1 MGRVFEK
8 RKHKM
13 FARYAKMSQSF
24 TKIGKEIAIAIKAG
38 GGIGDPSSNSR
49 LRVVIANAKSLN
61 MPKANIDAAIARATS
76 KLDKDFEEIAYEG
89 KGPHGV
95 AVIIETATDNPTRT
109 IANLRSHMNKTG
121 GTMLNSGSLDFIFER
136 KGIFSVNLS
145 GINLEEFELEM
156 IDYGMEEMEEDGE
169 GHLIITVPFTEFG
182 AMQKALEERNIEIV
196 NAQLQ
201 RIPTTTVELNEEQ
214 QEDFGKLLDRLD
226 DDDDVVNVWHNLGN

>member
-38 GGIGDPSSNSR
+38 GGIGDPNSNSR
-49 LRVVIANAKSLN
+49 LRVIIANAKSLN

-109 IANLRSHMNKTG
+109 IANLRSHMTKTG
-121 GTMLNSGSLDFIFER
+121 GTMLTSGSLDFIFDR
-136 KGIFSVNLS
+136 KGIFSINLA
-145 GINLEEFELEM
+145 GINLDDFELEM
-156 IDYGMEEMEEDGE
+156 IDFGMEEMEDDGE

-201 RIPTTTVELNEEQ
+201 RLPTTSIELTEEE

-226 DDDDVVNVWHNLGN
+226 DDDDVVNVWHNLK

>member
-1 MGRVFEK
+1 
-8 RKHKM
+8 M

-38 GGIGDPSSNSR
+38 GGIGDPNSNSR

-136 KGIFSVNLS
+136 KGIFSVNLE
-145 GINLEEFELEM
+145 GINIEEFELEM
-156 IDYGMEEMEEDGE
+156 IDFGMEEMEEDGE

-201 RIPTTTVELNEEQ
+201 RIPTTSVELTEEQ

-226 DDDDVVNVWHNLGN
+226 EDDDVVNVWHNLK

>member
-38 GGIGDPSSNSR
+38 GGIGDPNSNSR

-95 AVIIETATDNPTRT
+95 AVIIETATENPTRT

-136 KGIFSVNLS
+136 KGIFSVNLE
-145 GINLEEFELEM
+145 GINIEEFELEM
-156 IDYGMEEMEEDGE
+156 IDFGMEEMEEDGE

-201 RIPTTTVELNEEQ
+201 RIPTTSVELTEEQ

-226 DDDDVVNVWHNLGN
+226 EDDDVVNVWHNLK